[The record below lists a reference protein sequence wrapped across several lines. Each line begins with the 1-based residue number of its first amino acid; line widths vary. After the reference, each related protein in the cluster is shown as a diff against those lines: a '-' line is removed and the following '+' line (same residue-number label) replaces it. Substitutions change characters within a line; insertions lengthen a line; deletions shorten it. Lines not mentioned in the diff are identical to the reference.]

1 MHAAS
6 APTGRFA
13 RGLALIGL
21 AASIAGCG
29 ALLRNPVPPELTAE
43 AAIPDFPDV
52 RAWAGRPSAAMERDL
67 ELSFQQESPTDF
79 VRGADGVVRYPHL
92 ALSGGGAN
100 GAFGAGFLQ
109 GWTETGHR
117 PVFKIVTGVSTGAL
131 MAPFAFLGPAY
142 DEALREFYTTTATRD
157 IFAIGS
163 LFLSL
168 LRGDSLADTGPLASL
183 IARHVD
189 DVLLGN
195 VAAAHRAGRRLYV
208 GTVDLDAQ
216 QFVVWNMGA
225 IAVSGRPDALELF
238 RKIVLASASIP
249 IAFPPVFFDVEA
261 GGRRYDEMHVD
272 GAVAAH
278 VFLNGGVFRPSLI
291 RERAGLGP
299 GREDIYVIHNGQ
311 LRGDPRPTRRSLR
324 GIALRVLELRLI
336 GAVVGDL
343 FRIYAVALRE
353 QGEFQVG
360 YDPQGVDLSGAEV
373 FDPVTMREL
382 SPHRRQGVADP
393 LWRSIPHRDW
403 GGAHGALNGEVETGA
418 ATGRE
423 AENGTPGA

>member
-6 APTGRFA
+6 SSTGRIA
-13 RGLALIGL
+13 RGLALVGL
-21 AASIAGCG
+21 ALSIAGCG

-43 AAIPDFPDV
+43 AVIPDFPDV

-67 ELSFQQESPTDF
+67 ELSFRQESPTDF
-79 VRGADGVVRYPHL
+79 VRGADGVIRYPHL
-92 ALSGGGAN
+92 TLSGGGAN

-109 GWTETGHR
+109 GWTETGRR

-131 MAPFAFLGPAY
+131 MAPFAFLGPPY

-163 LFLSL
+163 LLFSL

-189 DVLLGN
+189 GVLLDN
-195 VAAAHRAGRRLYV
+195 IAAAHRAGRRLYV

-225 IAVSGRPDALELF
+225 IAVSGQPDALELF
-238 RKIVLASASIP
+238 RKVVLASASIP

-278 VFLNGGVFRPSLI
+278 VFLSGGVFRPSLI

-324 GIALRVLELRLI
+324 GIALRVLEASGRS
-336 GAVVGDL
+336 AVVGDL

-353 QGEFQVG
+353 QGEFQWVTI
-360 YDPQGVDLSGAEV
+360 PQGVDLSGAEV

-382 SPHRRQGVADP
+382 YEIGYKQALAGPVWAVDP
-393 LWRSIPHRDW
+393 
-403 GGAHGALNGEVETGA
+403 
-418 ATGRE
+418 
-423 AENGTPGA
+423 PGLGWQSTVP

>member
-1 MHAAS
+1 MHAPNS
-6 APTGRFA
+6 SMGSLA
-13 RGLALIGL
+13 RGLALISL
-21 AASIAGCG
+21 AVSIAGCG
-29 ALLRNPVPPELTAE
+29 ALLRNPVPSELTAE
-43 AAIPDFPDV
+43 AAIPGFPDV

-67 ELSFQQESPTDF
+67 ELSFRQESPTDF

-109 GWTETGHR
+109 GWTETGRR

-131 MAPFAFLGPAY
+131 MAPFAFLGPTY

-163 LFLSL
+163 LLFSL

-189 DVLLGN
+189 DVLLDN

-216 QFVVWNMGA
+216 QFVVWNMGT

-238 RKIVLASASIP
+238 RKVVLASASIP

-278 VFLNGGVFRPSLI
+278 VFLNGGVFRWSII
-291 RERAGLGP
+291 RERTGLGP
-299 GREDIYVIHNGQ
+299 AREDIYVIHNGQ

-324 GIALRVLELRLI
+324 SIATRVLEASGRS
-336 GAVVGDL
+336 AVVGDL
-343 FRIYAVALRE
+343 FRIYAFSLRE
-353 QGEFQVG
+353 QAEFQWITI
-360 YDPQGVDLSGAEV
+360 PQGVDLSGAEV

-382 SPHRRQGVADP
+382 YQIGYKQALAGP
-393 LWRSIPHRDW
+393 LW
-403 GGAHGALNGEVETGA
+403 EVDPPGLGWERT
-418 ATGRE
+418 
-423 AENGTPGA
+423 TP

>member
-6 APTGRFA
+6 SSTGRIA
-13 RGLALIGL
+13 RGLALVGL
-21 AASIAGCG
+21 ALSIAGCG

-43 AAIPDFPDV
+43 AVIPDFPDV

-67 ELSFQQESPTDF
+67 ELSFRQESPTDF
-79 VRGADGVVRYPHL
+79 VRGADGVIRYPHL
-92 ALSGGGAN
+92 TLSGGGAN

-109 GWTETGHR
+109 GWTETGRR

-131 MAPFAFLGPAY
+131 MAPFAFLGPPY

-163 LFLSL
+163 LLFSL

-189 DVLLGN
+189 GVLLDN
-195 VAAAHRAGRRLYV
+195 IAAAHRAGRRLYV

-225 IAVSGRPDALELF
+225 IAVSGQPDALELF
-238 RKIVLASASIP
+238 RKVVLASASIP

-278 VFLNGGVFRPSLI
+278 VFLSGGVFRPSLI

-324 GIALRVLELRLI
+324 GIALRVLEASGRS
-336 GAVVGDL
+336 AVVGDL

-353 QGEFQVG
+353 QGEFQWVTI
-360 YDPQGVDLSGAEV
+360 PQGVDLSGAEV

-382 SPHRRQGVADP
+382 YEIGYKQRSPDRSGPSIRR
-393 LWRSIPHRDW
+393 
-403 GGAHGALNGEVETGA
+403 
-418 ATGRE
+418 GRP
-423 AENGTPGA
+423 A

>member
-1 MHAAS
+1 MHAPDS
-6 APTGRFA
+6 STGSLA

-21 AASIAGCG
+21 AVSIAGCG

-43 AAIPDFPDV
+43 AVIPDFPDV

-67 ELSFQQESPTDF
+67 ELSFRQESPTDF

-92 ALSGGGAN
+92 TLSGGGAN

-109 GWTETGHR
+109 GWTETGRR

-131 MAPFAFLGPAY
+131 MAPFAFLGPTY

-163 LFLSL
+163 LLFSL

-189 DVLLGN
+189 DALLGN

-238 RKIVLASASIP
+238 RKVVLASASIP

-278 VFLNGGVFRPSLI
+278 VFLNGGVFRWSII

-299 GREDIYVIHNGQ
+299 AREDIYVIHNGQ

-324 GIALRVLELRLI
+324 SIATRVLEASGRS
-336 GAVVGDL
+336 AVVGDL
-343 FRIYAVALRE
+343 FRIYAFSLRE
-353 QGEFQVG
+353 QAEFQWITI
-360 YDPQGVDLSGAEV
+360 PQGVDLSGAEV

-382 SPHRRQGVADP
+382 YQIGYKQALAGP
-393 LWRSIPHRDW
+393 LW
-403 GGAHGALNGEVETGA
+403 EVDP
-418 ATGRE
+418 
-423 AENGTPGA
+423 PGLRWQSTAP